1 MFGVD
6 VLSEKNLGKFDK
18 RFVWNFI
25 KIYFLVGL
33 VTKNYAAPLWMKSL
47 QIVQIVAMVELFA
60 RSKKKYPRVD
70 GVEK

>member
-1 MFGVD
+1 M
-6 VLSEKNLGKFDK
+6 GKFDK
-18 RFVWNFI
+18 RFVLNFI

-60 RSKKKYPRVD
+60 RSKKKYPR
-70 GVEK
+70 